1 MNGPVVEFRGVS
13 KRFPGVLAL
22 DNVDVEIRPH
32 EVVGLIGENGAGK
45 STLLKI
51 LSGVYQ
57 PDSGDLIV
65 RGESRHLATPRH
77 AAAAGIGMVHQE
89 QSLIGTV
96 SVAENILLGA
106 EGTSVRGG
114 VYNWKDLN
122 QRAQRM
128 LSKIDSQ
135 IRPTD
140 RTEDLV
146 LAQRQ
151 MVELAKALA
160 VEERGDH
167 EPVIVLDEPTSVLD
181 GDDLE
186 TLFAEIERLRDI
198 ASVVFVSHRLDEVLR
213 VSDRVYVMKD
223 GRVVAERDPKAVD
236 IAELYRLMVGRETA
250 GEFYR
255 EDEQLEV
262 DGAPDVIKVEGLGRK
277 GAFKDVDLRV
287 RAGEVVG
294 LAGVE
299 GSGREALSRALFGAE
314 PFDVGQ
320 VLLDGARLKL
330 GSPSDA
336 VEAGI
341 GYVPAERRVEG
352 VAMGLSVEDNIVLAD
367 PGTISRRGIVI
378 PSRRRQV
385 VAEWIDRLRIKTVST
400 QTDVANL
407 SGGNQQKVTLA
418 KWLSSPR
425 LRVLILDHP
434 TRGLDVGAKEDVY
447 TFIRK
452 ACAQGLAIILIA
464 DTIDETIALSHNVV
478 VFRDGEI
485 TARFS
490 AAPGRKPTQVQLV
503 EAMV

>member
-1 MNGPVVEFRGVS
+1 MTGPVIELRNVT
-13 KRFPGVLAL
+13 KRFPGVVAL
-22 DNVDVEIRPH
+22 DSVDVKIQPH

-57 PDSGDLIV
+57 PDSGEIVV
-65 RGESRHLATPRH
+65 RGKVRRLLSPRH
-77 AAAAGIGMVHQE
+77 AADVGIGMVHQE

-106 EGTSVRGG
+106 EGRSVRAG

-122 QRAQRM
+122 RRAQQN
-128 LSKIDSQ
+128 LTKIGSL
-135 IRPTD
+135 IKPTD
-140 RTEDLV
+140 KTEDLT

-160 VEERGDH
+160 VEERSSS
-167 EPVIVLDEPTSVLD
+167 EPVIILDEPTSVLD

-186 TLFAEIERLRDI
+186 TLFAEVERLREI

-223 GRVVAERDPKAVD
+223 GRVVAERDPKSVD
-236 IAELYRLMVGRETA
+236 TTELYRLMVGRETA
-250 GEFYR
+250 SEFYR
-255 EDEQLEV
+255 AAEQEEV
-262 DGAPDVIKVEGLGRK
+262 ESAAEVVTIDGLGRK
-277 GAFKDVDLRV
+277 GAFDRVDLSV
-287 RAGEVVG
+287 RAGEVLG

-299 GSGREALSRALFGAE
+299 GSGRESLSRALFGAE
-314 PFDVGQ
+314 PFDAGR
-320 VLLDGARLKL
+320 VLLDGRQIKL
-330 GSPSDA
+330 GSPAEA

-341 GYVPAERRVEG
+341 GYVPAERRTEG
-352 VAMGLSVEDNIVLAD
+352 VAMGMSVEDNIVLAD
-367 PGTISRRGIVI
+367 PGTVSRHGFLV
-378 PSRRRQV
+378 PSLRRRL
-385 VAEWIDRLRIKTVST
+385 VADWIEKLRIKTVSS
-400 QTDVANL
+400 QTDVAKL

-447 TFIRK
+447 AFIRK

-464 DTIDETIALSHNVV
+464 DTLEETIALSHTVV
-478 VFRDGEI
+478 VFRDGAI
-485 TARFS
+485 TARFT